1 MKGFARSVP
10 QMLANRAAGFA
21 EDVLSRIT
29 DARHATAAARFIA
42 REEVVQML
50 SRLESRE
57 RDVLLAHY
65 GLDESEPA
73 TYEQVGR
80 RLGISKERVRQI
92 EQTALAKLRA
102 GSGATI

>member
-1 MKGFARSVP
+1 VP
-10 QMLANRAAGFA
+10 
-21 EDVLSRIT
+21 
-29 DARHATAAARFIA
+29 DARHATATDRFLA
-42 REEVVQML
+42 REQVGHML
-50 SRLESRE
+50 SGLEARE

-102 GSGATI
+102 GSSSEV

>member
-1 MKGFARSVP
+1 
-10 QMLANRAAGFA
+10 MLANRAAGFA
-21 EDVLSRIT
+21 DDAISRIP
-29 DARHATAAARFIA
+29 DVRHATAAARFVA
-42 REEVVQML
+42 REEVVHML
-50 SRLESRE
+50 SRLDARE

-80 RLGISKERVRQI
+80 RLGISNERVRQI

-102 GSGATI
+102 GTGAIA

>member
-1 MKGFARSVP
+1 
-10 QMLANRAAGFA
+10 MLAGRAAGFA
-21 EDVLSRIT
+21 EDAMSHIP
-29 DARHATAAARFIA
+29 DARHVTAAARFIA
-42 REEVVQML
+42 REEVGQML
-50 SRLESRE
+50 SRLDARE

-65 GLDESEPA
+65 GLDETEPA

-102 GSGATI
+102 RVHTPL